1 MKKILL
7 LYCFIVLAF
16 SALSVRAEG
25 GHADRAIENALEQVR
40 QIAPDL
46 EKSTNDF
53 FGDAKDALPE
63 MMMPSSADYAG
74 AFKVIR
80 KDGYFVET
88 YRKNGNFS
96 FLQDADG
103 EYWTCRLHQIYGG

>member
-1 MKKILL
+1 MKKMLFAILVCVFGL
-7 LYCFIVLAF
+7 F
-16 SALSVRAEG
+16 SFVPAVRAEG

-40 QIAPDL
+40 QITPDL

-53 FGDAKDALPE
+53 FGDAQDALPE
-63 MMMPSSADYAG
+63 MMKPSSADFAG

-80 KDGYFVET
+80 KDGYFVEA

-103 EYWTCRLHQIYGG
+103 ES